1 MDNICDLLLEHF
13 VNHSTSIAFPE
24 LIFPVCLRVG
34 LFISLY
40 VFPRKVCVVFPTS
53 NKVIALVDETF
64 YSCEVTA
71 S

>member
-34 LFISLY
+34 LFISYYLSTG
-40 VFPRKVCVVFPTS
+40 FPINEMDK
-53 NKVIALVDETF
+53 
-64 YSCEVTA
+64 
-71 S
+71 